1 MKKIITE
8 IEQKMLGILDNAQM
22 EHLHKVLVYY
32 LESEDILVQEEVS
45 NVKIL
50 EMFLSA
56 KKIEGCS
63 EKSILYYQS
72 TIQNMFKHIEKTIK
86 HIDTN
91 DLREYL
97 SNYQEKGNA
106 GKVTIDNIRRILSSF
121 FSWLEEENYILK
133 SPVRRIKK
141 VKTGQVIKET
151 YSDESLEMLRDFS
164 GNIRD

>member
-56 KKIEGCS
+56 KKI
-63 EKSILYYQS
+63 
-72 TIQNMFKHIEKTIK
+72 
-86 HIDTN
+86 
-91 DLREYL
+91 
-97 SNYQEKGNA
+97 
-106 GKVTIDNIRRILSSF
+106 
-121 FSWLEEENYILK
+121 
-133 SPVRRIKK
+133 
-141 VKTGQVIKET
+141 
-151 YSDESLEMLRDFS
+151 
-164 GNIRD
+164 